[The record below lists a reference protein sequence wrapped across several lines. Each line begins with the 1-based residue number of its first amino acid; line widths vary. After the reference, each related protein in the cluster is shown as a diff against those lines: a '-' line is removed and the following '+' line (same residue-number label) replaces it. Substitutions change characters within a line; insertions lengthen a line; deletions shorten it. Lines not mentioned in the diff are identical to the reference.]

1 MRRKSTRGGRPQRR
15 QSYRLDVMVGYIY
28 IEEMMPKVQEEIYLE
43 IDDEGDAEATSHN
56 LGAPPA
62 IGLASK
68 AVTAVV
74 LLHLTLQR

>member
-1 MRRKSTRGGRPQRR
+1 MSWW
-15 QSYRLDVMVGYIY
+15 DIY

-43 IDDEGDAEATSHN
+43 IDDEEDAEAASHN

-62 IGLASK
+62 VGLASK